1 MSIKI
6 KALLVEDDQLILE
19 MYKARMANEGWE
31 VFTTDRGSEALQLAK
46 EQKPDIILLDVIL
59 PETDGF
65 SILKELKAENLT
77 KNIPVLMLTNLGQES
92 DQHRGKDLGVAGYF
106 IKSQHT
112 PADII
117 TKIENLVAHQ
127 EITPDK

>member
-1 MSIKI
+1 MSKI
-6 KALLVEDDQLILE
+6 KALLVEDDSLILE
-19 MYKARMANEGWE
+19 MYKTRMVSEGWE
-31 VFTTDRGSEALQLAK
+31 VFTTDRGSEAIKLAK

-65 SILKELKAENLT
+65 SILEELKSESST

-92 DQHRGKDLGVAGYF
+92 DQSRGKEIGAEGYF

-112 PADII
+112 PADVI
-117 TKIENLVAHQ
+117 TKIENL
-127 EITPDK
+127 IK

>member
-1 MSIKI
+1 MSLKI

-77 KNIPVLMLTNLGQES
+77 KNIPVLMLTNLGQAS
-92 DQHRGKDLGVAGYF
+92 DQNRGKDLGVAGYF

-117 TKIENLVAHQ
+117 TKIENLVAH
-127 EITPDK
+127 K

>member
-117 TKIENLVAHQ
+117 TKIENLVAH
-127 EITPDK
+127 K

>member
-19 MYKARMANEGWE
+19 MYKTRMTSEGWE

-65 SILKELKAENLT
+65 SILKELKAESST

-92 DQHRGKDLGVAGYF
+92 DQSRGKDMGVAGYF

-112 PADII
+112 PADVI
-117 TKIENLVAHQ
+117 TKIENLVAHK
-127 EITPDK
+127 EITPE